1 MTIDYIS
8 GKIAELSPTKAVID
22 NAGIGYSSEIS
33 LQTYQAL
40 QGKEQARIWIQTQL
54 NPRDGVSV
62 DYGFADKDE
71 RELFRL
77 ITSVNG
83 MGASSARVMLSSLS
97 SEELREAILSEDVK
111 RIQSVKG
118 IGLKTAQRLILELKD
133 KIVKGEGTSS
143 STELFA
149 SSQERNAAADEASSA
164 LQMLGFAKPAIDKA
178 VRKILT
184 QNPSSKVEQIIKAA
198 LQML

>member
-62 DYGFADKDE
+62 NYGFADKDE

-133 KIVKGEGTSS
+133 KIVKGEGATT
-143 STELFA
+143 TELFA